1 MTRSA
6 VETIL
11 GGLVIVIAIWFL
23 AFSYHAGH
31 SGSTGEGFEVYA
43 DFSGIGGLKAGD
55 AVEIS
60 GVKVGSVQAVDLVP
74 DNYLARVHMNLKQG
88 LKLPTDTAA
97 AISSESVL
105 GGQYLSLSPGGDDK
119 MIQPGGRVQYTQA
132 PQNLEELLGKFIF
145 SVQDSKKDSKSAS
158 APDAGGD
165 LSAPVPA
172 PTAKTETPKTAA
184 PVTSAPA
191 EAPKDQDKS
200 PTSATEEPFTI
211 PPPPSGVTPQPAQQA
226 PATPA
231 PAHP

>member
-74 DNYLARVHMNLKQG
+74 DNYLARSHEFEARLEASHRYG
-88 LKLPTDTAA
+88 
-97 AISSESVL
+97 
-105 GGQYLSLSPGGDDK
+105 GGD
-119 MIQPGGRVQYTQA
+119 QQR
-132 PQNLEELLGKFIF
+132 KFIGRTVSF
-145 SVQDSKKDSKSAS
+145 AL
-158 APDAGGD
+158 PRRR
-165 LSAPVPA
+165 
-172 PTAKTETPKTAA
+172 
-184 PVTSAPA
+184 
-191 EAPKDQDKS
+191 
-200 PTSATEEPFTI
+200 
-211 PPPPSGVTPQPAQQA
+211 
-226 PATPA
+226 
-231 PAHP
+231 